1 MSGST
6 NFGTLKGNHPAV
18 HSQQGL
24 TQRETLPQASIVQ
37 KHKQT
42 IKLILGL
49 MYMAKKHY
57 IYTQKPLLGVPQVLT
72 SNPAKS
78 RTHTLLGASGPVQEN
93 EMPGNPG
100 LYFLI
105 LVAGPGAL

>member
-1 MSGST
+1 
-6 NFGTLKGNHPAV
+6 
-18 HSQQGL
+18 
-24 TQRETLPQASIVQ
+24 
-37 KHKQT
+37 
-42 IKLILGL
+42 

-57 IYTQKPLLGVPQVLT
+57 TKKLEMKHIEPMVFACKYIGVNPVSFSKHPQKPLLGMPQVLI
-72 SNPAKS
+72 SNPAKP